1 MVVDKLIFVNDTKVP
16 NLEREILLLRMVLLL
31 KIKGIYIMLILIE
44 LVQMMEHKI
53 IQIFN

>member
-1 MVVDKLIFVNDTKVP
+1 MVVDKLIFFNDTKVP